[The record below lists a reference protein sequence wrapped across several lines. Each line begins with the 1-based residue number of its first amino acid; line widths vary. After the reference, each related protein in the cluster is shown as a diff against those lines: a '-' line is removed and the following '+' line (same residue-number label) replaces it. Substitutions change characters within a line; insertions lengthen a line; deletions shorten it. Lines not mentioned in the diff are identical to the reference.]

1 MSTGRSALNR
11 QCVRDLSQIVPSLWS
26 VLSYFPISIFT
37 LDIQF
42 MNKKMRNL
50 HLIISAILI
59 VAIAFAYGIAP
70 GALFPAL
77 FDFKV
82 ETTDLHNIFRSIM
95 CLYIGMV
102 ILWVAGI
109 FKPRYWNT
117 ATMVNIIFMS
127 GLALGRLISF
137 AADGIPSITLL
148 IGFFVEVSLGA
159 LSYFNWKKYRVR

>member
-1 MSTGRSALNR
+1 
-11 QCVRDLSQIVPSLWS
+11 
-26 VLSYFPISIFT
+26 
-37 LDIQF
+37 
-42 MNKKMRNL
+42 MRNL

-70 GALFPAL
+70 AVLLPVL

-102 ILWVAGI
+102 IIWVAGI
-109 FKPRYWNT
+109 FKTRYWNT
-117 ATMVNIIFMS
+117 ATITNIIFMS
-127 GLALGRLISF
+127 GLAIGRLVSF

-148 IGFFVEVSLGA
+148 IGFFVEVFLA
-159 LSYFNWKKYRVR
+159 VLSYFNWKKYSVR